1 MPGNTLLR
9 RLGIERP
16 SVIERATEV
25 ADSGLWLALRVD
37 GKVTVEQ
44 LAAFVG
50 RWDRAGLLSITDV
63 VVPRPLASDQLV
75 GGDGVEWFA
84 EMPELSHASE
94 LHPLV
99 PAAAKGAE
107 RLCRD
112 LRESSVGLDET
123 VPADSTVSLFR
134 ARAEREKS
142 FVRCAKALLTGVA
155 QSRIDRVSLW
165 TSTPRVIAASRGAA
179 RTAGLNPGDRYG
191 VCVPEAQ
198 RALAANLVREGESVR
213 MWFAID
219 QAAIERAV
227 GR

>member
-16 SVIERATEV
+16 SIIERATEA

-37 GKVTVEQ
+37 GKVTLEQ
-44 LAAFVG
+44 LASFVD
-50 RWDRAGLLSITDV
+50 RWDEAGLSSITDV
-63 VVPRPLASDQLV
+63 AVPRPLASDRLV

-84 EMPELSHASE
+84 EMPELSHAPG

-112 LRESSVGLDET
+112 LHESSVGLDET
-123 VPADSTVSLFR
+123 VPANIAAPLFS

-142 FVRCAKALLTGVA
+142 FVRCAKALLTGVEQA
-155 QSRIDRVSLW
+155 RVDRVSLW
-165 TSTPRVIAASRGAA
+165 TSTPRVIAACRGAA

-198 RALAANLVREGESVR
+198 RAVAVNLLREGESVR

-219 QAAIERAV
+219 QAAIERAM